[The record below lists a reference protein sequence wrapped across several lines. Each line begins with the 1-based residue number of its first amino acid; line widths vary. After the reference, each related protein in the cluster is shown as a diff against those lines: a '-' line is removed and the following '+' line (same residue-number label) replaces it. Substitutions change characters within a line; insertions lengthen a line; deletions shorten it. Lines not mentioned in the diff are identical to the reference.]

1 MDRRESDK
9 TKALILVI
17 KFFLSNENAR
27 LNKVKRL
34 LVERSKWFLNRIMSM
49 TPQVREF
56 SALSSLNDIPVL
68 PVILNPVSC
77 KSIHHGSGKVY
88 LDKLSHPMRKV
99 LKSSYNDS
107 QLEAVS
113 IAIRST
119 SLKAK
124 FDLSLIQGPP
134 GLSFSYVYQQF
145 VTIPGINKGNF
156 TLVFSAGTGKTRTI
170 VAIVSALLSLHAANS
185 SQRNESFASAE
196 FNKPRPRLS
205 QSVAV
210 TRAWQDAALAKQ
222 LINDSQ
228 REVPTDRLSK
238 GRVLVC
244 AQSNAA
250 VDELV
255 SRLSEGLYDTDGK
268 LYKPYIVRVG
278 NAKTVHS
285 NSVPFFID
293 TLVEQRLADE
303 LKKNNDSKSLSDTE
317 SSSSLR
323 ANLEK
328 IVDRIRY
335 YELRRKLSE
344 ADKTENDSLVPSEYE
359 TDEVSDDAIGA
370 KLNFLYA
377 QKRKVSAEL
386 ATAHA
391 REKKIADENRFLK
404 HKVRKSILGEAEIVV
419 TTLSGCGGDI
429 YSVCSE
435 TASANKFVNFS
446 EHALFDVVVIDEA
459 AQVLSQY

>member
-1 MDRRESDK
+1 VDRRESDK

-77 KSIHHGSGKVY
+77 KSIHHGSGKVH

-134 GLSFSYVYQQF
+134 
-145 VTIPGINKGNF
+145 
-156 TLVFSAGTGKTRTI
+156 GTGKTRTI

-335 YELRRKLSE
+335 YELRRKLLE
-344 ADKTENDSLVPSEYE
+344 ADKTENDSLVPSDYE